1 MRRVP
6 RAPCP
11 RFKPQAVPS
20 LKQSTQPCSSE
31 AALLPRSLGAESA
44 PRMRAPLPAPS
55 APRSLVAKV
64 QAWQRCKNGG
74 PPHRSAAPRGQQPT
88 ASRRAPAR
96 RARRTARDQPPAR
109 GRRSAHLN
117 RGAVVVHELAITAEA
132 TPLLCNAMWASQ
144 TGMNV
149 LPPDGDTAALLWRN
163 RTTRSSA
170 ARVRLGSQRVGWGD
184 GTEAVRCGSETRH
197 REKVKGPQGG
207 ANRWARLLQ

>member
-1 MRRVP
+1 MLMRRVP

-132 TPLLCNAMWASQ
+132 TPLNEVKARTILLLLDLLLLEPRWLTVTRTLTTASS
-144 TGMNV
+144 MFV
-149 LPPDGDTAALLWRN
+149 L
-163 RTTRSSA
+163 
-170 ARVRLGSQRVGWGD
+170 
-184 GTEAVRCGSETRH
+184 AVRPAAAPAELEVAANWPAVG
-197 REKVKGPQGG
+197 GG
-207 ANRWARLLQ
+207 AV